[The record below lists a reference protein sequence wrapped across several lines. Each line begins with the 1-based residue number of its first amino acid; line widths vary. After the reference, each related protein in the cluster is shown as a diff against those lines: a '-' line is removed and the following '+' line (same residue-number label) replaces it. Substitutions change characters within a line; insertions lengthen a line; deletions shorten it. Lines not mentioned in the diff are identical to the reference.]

1 MEELKNAKNSQ
12 EAIWAAIQAIKEY
25 YNVMDKAVAILLYDD
40 EMKALKFVHPPELM
54 EAGAIP
60 PTTSSSIA
68 AKVFMAK
75 DGFLSNDFL
84 NVKHLAFFEKI
95 SGKEEPIRKL
105 IAAPIATKE
114 KTLGVLEVSRGN
126 EESNFTS
133 EDLLFL
139 KQIGEILGEKLQE
152 LEHERKT

>member
-1 MEELKNAKNSQ
+1 MEELKGAKNKQ
-12 EAIWAAIQAIKEY
+12 EAIWATIQTIKEY
-25 YNVMDKAVAILLYDD
+25 YNVEDKAVAVLLFDE
-40 EMKALKFVHPPELM
+40 EMKVLKFVHPPELM

-60 PTTSSSIA
+60 PRTSNSIA

-75 DGFLSNDFL
+75 EGFLSNNFH

-95 SGKEEPIRKL
+95 SRKEEPIKKL

-114 KTLGVLEVSRGN
+114 KALGVLEVSRSNGEN
-126 EESNFTS
+126 NFTP
-133 EDLLFL
+133 EDLLYL
-139 KQIGEILGEKLQE
+139 EQIGEILGEKLQE